1 MPKEMLANGMREDK
15 DRIRKFMQQY
25 GIRAKTKRKFVVTTD
40 RKHSLPV
47 RRPYRR

>member
-1 MPKEMLANGMREDK
+1 MIVNGMREDK

-40 RKHSLPV
+40 RKHSLPE
-47 RRPYRR
+47 RMPYRR